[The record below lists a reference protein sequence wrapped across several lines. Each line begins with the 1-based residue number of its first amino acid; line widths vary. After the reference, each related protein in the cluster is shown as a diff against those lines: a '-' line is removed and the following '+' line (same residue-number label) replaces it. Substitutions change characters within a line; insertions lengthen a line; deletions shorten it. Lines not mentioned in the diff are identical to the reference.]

1 MKLHIDKPIY
11 GGAGLA
17 RHEGKAVFVPFT
29 LAGEEVNAR
38 ITADKGSYVAAE
50 LQSVAEPSAARV
62 EAPCPYFGAC
72 GGCHYQH
79 AAYAAQVE
87 MKVAILRETLE
98 RARIR
103 ELPDITTL
111 TGEPFGYRNRIRL
124 QVQPEPFALCYKHR
138 KSHVNLAVA
147 TCPISAPA
155 LQNAVGILTRHAP
168 EIGIAA
174 WTHEVEL
181 FTNHDDSAML
191 AAFWTERPHRE
202 AQRLLAES
210 WPRLQQRVPAVIGAG
225 VFSVEQRRQPSR
237 QLAQVGESALQY
249 QIGGH
254 RYRVSLGS
262 FFQVNRF
269 LLKRLVELVTKESS
283 GAAAWDLYAG
293 VGLFSLPLS
302 ERFGAVTAVESA
314 GSSARDLRANLR
326 GTHHRVVASETAGF
340 LRRSIEQRTPAPNRI
355 VVDPPRAGLGREV
368 TTLLGRVRAPRI
380 TYVSCD
386 PPTLA
391 RDLGA
396 LVEAGYSL
404 ESIVLVDL
412 FPQTFH
418 LESVIEL
425 SAR

>member
-1 MKLHIDKPIY
+1 MKLHIEKPIY

-29 LAGEEVNAR
+29 LPGEEIDAR
-38 ITADKGSYVAAE
+38 IVADKGSYVAAE
-50 LQSVAEPSAARV
+50 LRQVIEPSSARV

-79 AAYAAQVE
+79 AAHAVQVE
-87 MKVAILRETLE
+87 MKVAILCETLE
-98 RARIR
+98 RARLR
-103 ELPDITTL
+103 DLPDITTL

-124 QVQPEPFALCYKHR
+124 HVQPEPFALCYKHR

-155 LQNAVGILTRHAP
+155 LQDAVGVLTREGP
-168 EIGIAA
+168 EIGIAEWA
-174 WTHEVEL
+174 SEVEL

-191 AAFWTERPHRE
+191 AAFWTERPQRE
-202 AQRLLAES
+202 AQRLLMES
-210 WPRLQQRVPAVIGAG
+210 WPRLQQRLPEVIGAG
-225 VFSVEQRRQPSR
+225 VLSVEQRRQPSR

-249 QIGGH
+249 QVGGR

-269 LLKRLVELVTKESS
+269 FLDRLVELVTKEAS
-283 GAAAWDLYAG
+283 GSAAWDLYAG
-293 VGLFSLPLS
+293 VGLFSLALA
-302 ERFGAVTAVESA
+302 ERFAAVTAVESA
-314 GSSARDLRANLR
+314 GSSARDLRENLR

-340 LRRSIEQRTPAPNRI
+340 LRRTIEQRTPAPDRI
-355 VVDPPRAGLGREV
+355 VVDPPRAGLGQEV
-368 TTLLGRVRAPRI
+368 TTLLGKLRAPRI

-386 PPTLA
+386 PPTLG

-396 LVEAGYSL
+396 LVEVGYSL

-418 LESVIEL
+418 LETVSEL
-425 SAR
+425 SLT

>member
-1 MKLHIDKPIY
+1 MKLHIEKPIY

-17 RHEGKAVFVPFT
+17 RHEGRAVFVPFT
-29 LAGEEVNAR
+29 LPGEDVEAR
-38 ITADKGSYVAAE
+38 IVADKGSYVAAE
-50 LQSVAEPSAARV
+50 LQSVAEPSSARV

-103 ELPDITTL
+103 ELPEITTL

-124 QVQPEPFALCYKHR
+124 HVQRDPFALCYKHR
-138 KSHVNLAVA
+138 KSHVNLAIA
-147 TCPISAPA
+147 ACPISAPA
-155 LQNAVGILTRHAP
+155 LQNGVGILTREGP
-168 EIGIAA
+168 EIGFAA
-174 WTHEVEL
+174 WATEVEL

-191 AAFWTERPHRE
+191 AAFWTERPQGE
-202 AQRLLAES
+202 AQHLLAES
-210 WPRLQQRVPAVIGAG
+210 WPRLQQHLPKVIGAG
-225 VFSVEQRRQPSR
+225 AFSVEQRRQPSR
-237 QLAQVGESALQY
+237 LLAQVGESAIPY
-249 QIGGH
+249 QVGGH

-269 LLKRLVELVTKESS
+269 LLDGLVDLVTKEAS

-293 VGLFSLPLS
+293 VGLFSLALGD
-302 ERFGAVTAVESA
+302 RFAGITAVEST
-314 GSSARDLRANLR
+314 GSSARDLRENLR
-326 GTHHRVVASETAGF
+326 GTHHRVVASDTAAF
-340 LRRSIEQRTPAPNRI
+340 LRRAIEQRAPAPDRI
-355 VVDPPRAGLGREV
+355 VVDPPRAGLGHEV

-391 RDLGA
+391 RDLQP
-396 LVEAGYSL
+396 LLQTGYSL
-404 ESIVLVDL
+404 ESIQLVDL

-418 LESVIEL
+418 LEAVTKL
-425 SAR
+425 SLR

>member
-1 MKLHIDKPIY
+1 MKLHIEKPIY

-29 LAGEEVNAR
+29 LPGEEVEAR
-38 ITADKGSYVAAE
+38 IVADKGSYVAAE
-50 LQSVAEPSAARV
+50 LQSVAEPSSARV
-62 EAPCPYFGAC
+62 VAPCPYFGAC

-87 MKVAILRETLE
+87 IKVAILRETLE

-111 TGEPFGYRNRIRL
+111 TGDPLGYRNRIRL
-124 QVQPEPFALCYKHR
+124 HVQREPFALCYKHR

-155 LQNAVGILTRHAP
+155 LQHAVGILTREGPQA
-168 EIGIAA
+168 GFAA
-174 WTHEVEL
+174 WAREVEL

-191 AAFWTERPHRE
+191 AAFWTERPQVE

-210 WPRLQQRVPAVIGAG
+210 WPRLQQHLPEVVGAG
-225 VFSVEQRRQPSR
+225 VLSVEQRRQPSR
-237 QLAQVGESALQY
+237 LLAQVGEPALQY
-249 QIGGH
+249 QVGGH
-254 RYRVSLGS
+254 RYHVSLGS

-269 LLKRLVELVTKESS
+269 LLDRLVELVTKQTSRS
-283 GAAAWDLYAG
+283 VAWDLYAG

-314 GSSARDLRANLR
+314 GSSARDLHENLR
-326 GTHHRVVASETAGF
+326 GTHHRIVASDTAAF
-340 LRRSIEQRTPAPNRI
+340 LRLAIEQRAPTPDRI
-355 VVDPPRAGLGREV
+355 VVDPPRAGLGHEV

-391 RDLGA
+391 RDLEA
-396 LVEAGYSL
+396 LLEAGYL
-404 ESIVLVDL
+404 LQSIELVDL

-418 LESVIEL
+418 LEAVTEL
-425 SAR
+425 SLR